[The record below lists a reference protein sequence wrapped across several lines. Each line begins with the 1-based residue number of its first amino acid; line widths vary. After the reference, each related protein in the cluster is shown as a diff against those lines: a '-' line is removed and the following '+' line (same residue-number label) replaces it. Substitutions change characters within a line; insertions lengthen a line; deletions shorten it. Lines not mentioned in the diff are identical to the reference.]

1 MNWLHFIERTKRSIN
16 REKYSGQGGE
26 DGVTG
31 NESADSPK
39 SGNSQGSYLGQQS
52 PHGGNHNYS
61 VSGNQSYL
69 GSTGKEE
76 FHDAIM
82 SKSIGLTLNG
92 GDR

>member
-1 MNWLHFIERTKRSIN
+1 MLFITRTKRSIN

-31 NESADSPK
+31 SESVDSPK
-39 SGNSQGSYLGQQS
+39 SANSQGSYLGQQQS
-52 PHGGNHNYS
+52 SHTGNHHQNYGT
-61 VSGNQSYL
+61 SGNQLY
-69 GSTGKEE
+69 GKEE
-76 FHDAIM
+76 FHDAMM